1 MEEDRRAGDEA
12 EVPEAPP
19 ETAHPRRPPVA
30 RRELL
35 RTATLFY
42 AVFMLIPLW
51 WRSASEGPNLFYPEG
66 FSWGDTIGSL
76 VVGILAGLAVVGL
89 TGIAMGRTRWGRG
102 LAEGFAAILGRLSA
116 RDAWWL
122 AAFSAFGEEM
132 LFRGLLQPWLGL
144 VATSVLFGLLHV
156 IPRREMLPWT
166 AFSIAAGFLLGWL
179 FAFSGTLVAPIAC
192 HALVNGINLRRIG
205 ALAAREEVPTP
216 G

>member
-1 MEEDRRAGDEA
+1 M
-12 EVPEAPP
+12 
-19 ETAHPRRPPVA
+19 VA

-51 WRSASEGPNLFYPEG
+51 WQAASEGPGVFYPGG
-66 FSWGDTIGSL
+66 FNWPDTIGGL
-76 VVGILAGLAVVGL
+76 ACGLLAGMLVLALSGV
-89 TGIAMGRTRWGRG
+89 AMRRTAWGRD
-102 LAEGFAAILGRLSA
+102 LAEGFAEILGPLSA
-116 RDAWWL
+116 REAWWL
-122 AAFSAFGEEM
+122 ALVSAFGEEM

-144 VATSVLFGLLHV
+144 TATSLLFGLLHV
-156 IPRREMLPWT
+156 IPRRELLPWT

-205 ALAAREEVPTP
+205 RLGEGRT
-216 G
+216 